1 MKLIAR
7 LNFGT
12 LLLLALMSGSL
23 LGAPLP
29 RSVSTSRQFIVFGA
43 DVPLRGA
50 VADLA
55 ERTKANLLAV
65 LQKRDDWKTPIVIH
79 LQFPQANVPETPLAE
94 LHFSQTGAG
103 LKLQLDLV
111 IGADV
116 NAPSIQREL
125 LRALLLELIYRNHPD
140 VASGTFY
147 AQAPDWLLEG
157 ILGKGSSA
165 EKETLMDSI
174 ASSADPDKVMP
185 LPDFLRQNPEQLDSP
200 ARLLYRAHATA
211 LLQLL
216 LNEPSGPSRLAAYID
231 HLSQTS
237 NDPLADL
244 TSRFPSLALAT
255 DDVAIWKSVIARSS
269 SAYRVLTFTETNRRL
284 DELLRAPIAG
294 STGGAKAVGLENFLK
309 TKVTAVQA
317 TSLRHLSQD
326 LLLLSTLAHPVMRPV
341 VVEYQQIALR
351 LASGKRTAV
360 ERRLARLKSTQKDIV
375 ARMNEIDDYMNWF
388 EATQAKTS
396 SGAFTDY
403 LKAAGQADAPEKRR
417 RDALSVYLDAV
428 EAQFQN

>member
-50 VADLA
+50 LADLA

-157 ILGKGSSA
+157 VLVKG
-165 EKETLMDSI
+165 
-174 ASSADPDKVMP
+174 
-185 LPDFLRQNPEQLDSP
+185 
-200 ARLLYRAHATA
+200 
-211 LLQLL
+211 
-216 LNEPSGPSRLAAYID
+216 
-231 HLSQTS
+231 
-237 NDPLADL
+237 
-244 TSRFPSLALAT
+244 
-255 DDVAIWKSVIARSS
+255 
-269 SAYRVLTFTETNRRL
+269 
-284 DELLRAPIAG
+284 
-294 STGGAKAVGLENFLK
+294 
-309 TKVTAVQA
+309 
-317 TSLRHLSQD
+317 
-326 LLLLSTLAHPVMRPV
+326 
-341 VVEYQQIALR
+341 
-351 LASGKRTAV
+351 
-360 ERRLARLKSTQKDIV
+360 
-375 ARMNEIDDYMNWF
+375 
-388 EATQAKTS
+388 
-396 SGAFTDY
+396 
-403 LKAAGQADAPEKRR
+403 
-417 RDALSVYLDAV
+417 
-428 EAQFQN
+428 